1 MDAMAIPAM
10 ISNPVLIFFIVLVII
25 LIAPIL
31 LNMIRVPHIVGLIVA
46 GVIVGPYGFNLLERD
61 SSFEIFGQV
70 GLLYLMFLAGLEI
83 DMYHLKRNL
92 RKGVGFGLLTFL
104 IPMVMGT
111 LASVYLL
118 GLSWTVSLLLASMF
132 ASHTLIPYPVVA
144 RFGITK
150 NRAVLIAIVG
160 TIVAVI
166 GSLLVLATTV
176 DINKTGGFAMTNL
189 LWILVKLG
197 IYCLVLLYVY
207 PRLSRWFFKTYS
219 DNVTQYVYVL
229 AMVFLAS
236 WLAQVIGLEAVLGA
250 FYSGLLLNKFVP
262 NVSPLMSRI
271 EFVGNAL
278 FIPYF
283 LIGVGMMVDVH
294 VIMQSDTIVVA
305 LIMLVVALLSKW
317 VAAFAA
323 QKAFKMPSSE
333 RQVMFG
339 LTTAHTAVALAVVTI
354 GYNMILPDGSRM
366 LDTTMLNGT
375 VVMILVTCAIA
386 PIVTSGA
393 AAQVKLQML
402 TQGLES
408 SASPR
413 RHNMSTLVAVSNP
426 VTAASLLD
434 LALMMK
440 RKVTSESLFAI
451 HVRNDNSPSSKAIG
465 ENALKLAGNAAAGA
479 NVQMQSIERY
489 DLNTTA
495 GIVNVIKERDISDV
509 VVGMHLRNGMM
520 TDSYLGSKI
529 EALLRDTNKMV
540 IISRCYT
547 PINTITRMV
556 VVVPKKAEFETGF
569 EAWVI
574 RVATLASRVG
584 CELIFECDLAIKP
597 LIRGVIHNEM
607 IDVTQEYRSFT
618 EWEDFALLANR
629 LQDDDLLVVIGARHT
644 SLSFN
649 SVMDDLPGLLGRYFS
664 HTNMLWVF
672 PEQFGESPQLV
683 SFSDPMTSD
692 INSSASIFTRKMRAW
707 WIGTKKYVKNW
718 RNS

>member
-92 RKGVGFGLLTFL
+92 SKGVGFGLLTFL

-305 LIMLVVALLSKW
+305 VIMLVVALLSKW

-547 PINTITRMV
+547 PINTITR
-556 VVVPKKAEFETGF
+556 
-569 EAWVI
+569 
-574 RVATLASRVG
+574 LS
-584 CELIFECDLAIKP
+584 LIHI
-597 LIRGVIHNEM
+597 
-607 IDVTQEYRSFT
+607 
-618 EWEDFALLANR
+618 
-629 LQDDDLLVVIGARHT
+629 
-644 SLSFN
+644 
-649 SVMDDLPGLLGRYFS
+649 
-664 HTNMLWVF
+664 
-672 PEQFGESPQLV
+672 
-683 SFSDPMTSD
+683 
-692 INSSASIFTRKMRAW
+692 
-707 WIGTKKYVKNW
+707 
-718 RNS
+718 